1 MSPYSAVSASPTARL
16 SGSGGVTTRKKSARS
31 LMSVSNDSEGHN
43 GHLSMHTNTSHKQLS
58 EKGGARSPVKRVQ
71 HSVVAHCVEE
81 EDNKGKNKWSWAL
94 SLSAFIIGLVLCLH
108 IDRTH
113 RQWKL
118 VSQKLDTIESLLQD
132 LREQSQYVSRRGI

>member
-1 MSPYSAVSASPTARL
+1 
-16 SGSGGVTTRKKSARS
+16 
-31 LMSVSNDSEGHN
+31 MSVSNDSEGHN

-58 EKGGARSPVKRVQ
+58 DKGGARSPVKRVQ

-94 SLSAFIIGLVLCLH
+94 SLSAFIIGIVLCLH